1 MNHSLYLKWLSNA
14 EFEWNHGKSPVP
26 SWSINHSVR
35 RKSMMDYENQSY
47 MDHSAVGKSE
57 CPKCPVIYT
66 IAFTIFFLRTIP
78 DLERNFTQRS
88 LISHI
93 MRGVSCA
100 NAPFV
105 HLFILYRLTFVP
117 NNSFCYFE
125 NLF

>member
-35 RKSMMDYENQSY
+35 RKSMMDYENESY
-47 MDHSAVGKSE
+47 MDHSAVRRVNAQNVQFYH
-57 CPKCPVIYT
+57 CIYH
-66 IAFTIFFLRTIP
+66 FFLRNTP
-78 DLERNFTQRS
+78 DAERNFTQRS
-88 LISHI
+88 LISHV

-100 NAPFV
+100 NASFV